1 MMNELTG
8 PITGLLE
15 QLQNLAAS
23 LTEEQYCERLRVL
36 SNASLGQHIRHI
48 IEFFIELN
56 KGYESGLVNYDRRE
70 RDYEIET
77 GRSFAI
83 LKLREITGS
92 LGKKDR
98 QLMLEA
104 DFGAA
109 KELPC
114 RTKTNYRR
122 ELVYNL
128 EHMVHHMAL
137 LRIGVGA
144 LSEIALADSFG
155 VAASTLKFRNACAQ

>member
-1 MMNELTG
+1 MNELTE
-8 PITGLLE
+8 PISDLLE

-23 LTEEQYCERLRVL
+23 LTDRQYCERLPVL

-48 IEFFIELN
+48 IEFFVELHN
-56 KGYESGLVNYDRRE
+56 GYKSGLVNYDRRE

-77 GRSFAI
+77 SRSFAI
-83 LKLREITGS
+83 LKLREITDS

-104 DFGAA
+104 DFGTSAA
-109 KELPC
+109 LPC

-144 LSEIALADSFG
+144 LTEMALPDSFG
-155 VAASTLKFRNACAQ
+155 VAASTLKFRGACAQ

>member
-1 MMNELTG
+1 MNELTE

-15 QLQNLAAS
+15 QLRNLAAS
-23 LTEEQYCERLRVL
+23 LTDEQYRERLPVL

-48 IEFFIELN
+48 IEFFIELH

-77 GRSFAI
+77 SRSFVI
-83 LKLREITGS
+83 LKLREITDS

-98 QLMLEA
+98 QLILEA
-104 DFGAA
+104 DFGAM

-137 LRIGVGA
+137 LRIGVSA
-144 LSEIALADSFG
+144 LSEIALPDSFG
-155 VAASTLKFRNACAQ
+155 VAASTLKFRNSCVQ